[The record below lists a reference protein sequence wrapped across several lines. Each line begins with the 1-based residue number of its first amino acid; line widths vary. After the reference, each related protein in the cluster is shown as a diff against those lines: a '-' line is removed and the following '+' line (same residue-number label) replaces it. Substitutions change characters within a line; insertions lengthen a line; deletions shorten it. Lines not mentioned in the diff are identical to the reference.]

1 MLRTRNMESEV
12 YVCKFIFSFVT
23 QTLDNVSGFMPSLFV
38 SIFVLFHIFMPIFCK
53 RGGRGGDHALRS
65 GTQII
70 DPSARARVTQLRAR
84 SRRAAGTAP
93 ELMIGLP
100 RHGSRRCRVAS
111 PQRQEDIATTSP
123 ALNVMQTVASRA
135 PPWPRGKR
143 APFEKMGR
151 MHSSPSAMTRG
162 RWDLPS
168 MRAQCDA
175 VLAC

>member
-23 QTLDNVSGFMPSLFV
+23 QTLDNVSGFMPSLFCV
-38 SIFVLFHIFMPIFCK
+38 HFLCFFTFSCCIFCK

-93 ELMIGLP
+93 ELMIALRGL
-100 RHGSRRCRVAS
+100 GSRRREVRRARAS
-111 PQRQEDIATTSP
+111 EAWLFRMGRRRCPRSP
-123 ALNVMQTVASRA
+123 AA
-135 PPWPRGKR
+135 PEAIEMRT
-143 APFEKMGR
+143 APIEKCGLLE
-151 MHSSPSAMTRG
+151 STPPAMTG
-162 RWDLPS
+162 G
-168 MRAQCDA
+168 Q
-175 VLAC
+175 

>member
-1 MLRTRNMESEV
+1 MESEV

-23 QTLDNVSGFMPSLFV
+23 QTLDNVSGFMPSLFCV
-38 SIFVLFHIFMPIFCK
+38 HFLCFFTFSCCIFCK

-168 MRAQCDA
+168 MPAQCDA

>member
-1 MLRTRNMESEV
+1 
-12 YVCKFIFSFVT
+12 
-23 QTLDNVSGFMPSLFV
+23 
-38 SIFVLFHIFMPIFCK
+38 VLFHIFMLHFLQE
-53 RGGRGGDHALRS
+53 GGIMLCAQGPPAPSIVL
-65 GTQII
+65 II